1 MAWII
6 KDHYEDEYDFEL
18 DRTNLE
24 VEEITAFS
32 CPKLRII
39 EVPVKEGDLEQ
50 IERVYQILYPG
61 LFEDVLSMMESEDND
76 PYSVKYFYK
85 IRKSDSH
92 SFG

>member
-18 DRTNLE
+18 DRSNLE

-39 EVPVKEGDLEQ
+39 EVPIEEGDLEK
-50 IERVYQILYPG
+50 IEKVYQILYPG
-61 LFEDVLSMMESEDND
+61 LFEDLVAMMDKEDRD
-76 PYSVKYFYK
+76 PFKVKYFYK
-85 IRKSDSH
+85 IRKSDSS
-92 SFG
+92 SFS